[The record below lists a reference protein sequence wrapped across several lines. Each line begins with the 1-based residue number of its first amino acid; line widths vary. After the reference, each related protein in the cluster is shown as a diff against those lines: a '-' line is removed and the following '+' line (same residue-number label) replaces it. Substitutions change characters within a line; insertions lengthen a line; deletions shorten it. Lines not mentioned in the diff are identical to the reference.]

1 VHVQKHKLVIEVRV
15 NEGTTKVENPHV
27 PYSPE
32 EIANSAID
40 CWRQGASVVHYHA
53 RDPRTG
59 TPSADV
65 DLYADVVRRIKK
77 ESDLITMPTLGASM
91 LPTAESRLAHIMEM
105 AKDPATKPDCIPVD
119 MLTTNMGIF
128 DPHAKQFRTE
138 DRIYLNTI
146 DMLVYLCETVR
157 SVDVKPVSMIWNVAG
172 VRLTEAFL
180 EMGLYDEPLYCEL
193 PLFGDELM
201 AFGHPATTK
210 GLQALLDF
218 FPPGANW
225 PWIVNVVGSN
235 AFPVVAGAIERG
247 GHIAVGIPDC
257 SYAELGPPTNAE
269 LVQHVVEM
277 AHMMGREVASAAEA
291 REILGFA

>member
-1 VHVQKHKLVIEVRV
+1 VSVQQKLVIEVRV
-15 NEGTTKVENPHV
+15 NEGTTKDENPHV

-32 EIANSAID
+32 EIANTAID

-59 TPSADV
+59 APSADV
-65 DLYADVVRRIKK
+65 ELYADVVRRIKK

-91 LPTAESRLAHIMEM
+91 LPTVEERLAHIMEM
-105 AKDPATKPDCIPVD
+105 AKDPTTKPDCIPVD

-128 DPHAKQFRTE
+128 DPQAKQFRTA
-138 DRIYLNTI
+138 DRIYLNTL

-172 VRLTEAFL
+172 VRLTETFL

-201 AFGHPATTK
+201 AFGHPATTQ

-218 FPPGANW
+218 FPAGANW
-225 PWIVNVVGSN
+225 PWIVNVVGAN

-247 GHIAVGIPDC
+247 GHVAVGIPDC
-257 SYAELGPPTNAE
+257 SYAALGPPTNAE

-277 AHMMGREVASAAEA
+277 AHTMGREVATATEA